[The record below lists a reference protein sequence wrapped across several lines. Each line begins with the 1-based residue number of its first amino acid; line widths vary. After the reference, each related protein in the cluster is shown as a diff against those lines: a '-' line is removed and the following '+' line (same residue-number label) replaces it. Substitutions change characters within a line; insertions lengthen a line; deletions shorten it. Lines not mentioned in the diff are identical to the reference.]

1 MNIQIVIY
9 ILYVIIAISS
19 LIYNEVIIINIGE
32 LNVNTKKKII
42 SRELLEKELLSDKY
56 IKKDTFNNKDD
67 IME

>member
-1 MNIQIVIY
+1 MNVKIIIY
-9 ILYVIIAISS
+9 ILYVFIAIAT

>member
-1 MNIQIVIY
+1 MKIKIIIY

-19 LIYNEVIIINIGE
+19 LIYNEVIIINIGD
-32 LNVNTKKKII
+32 LSLNTKKKII